1 MTGTPDYSD
10 HCMIALYPP
19 PEAARNLAVP
29 GGLDPA
35 DLHVTVAYL
44 GPADAIDAGR
54 LNTLTAALAT
64 RPPITAT
71 LAGHARFT
79 GGDKDVCVALV
90 DSPALED
97 LHRDVTDALTAAA
110 ITFPRDHGYTAHTT
124 LTYLDPD
131 QAAPLD
137 RLPATDVTFTA
148 LSVVHGT
155 TRTDHPLH
163 DPSPAEAARHAYATG
178 WASSGGPLT
187 DRVREGCRTAV
198 ALATEHPH
206 DQHLLEV
213 TVDLGRLEGTWAL
226 LFHRRD
232 THLRQHTTQV
242 DDAWADLFTPEA
254 LQRLVADLRRNTLG
268 ILEAD
273 AAHDRTTDTL
283 TLASATS
290 TAILQAIGT
299 FTQWD
304 QLRRALLAALRAGRA
319 EGIVNAVA
327 LAAERARHRGLDWD
341 TAYTHTH
348 AAVTADLDDSWAD
361 TTTWTS
367 RLIGRAATRLARTL
381 AALAAAGASFA
392 DMLTA
397 ATAILGRGSPD
408 VPFVTDWAMTTA
420 AAGGARALY
429 TASAAG
435 QIDVVT
441 VGDGHVCATPCQDA
455 EANGPWFPEQLPH
468 LPLHPAC
475 RCTYAADLYLTP
487 YEPWFADHTS
497 PPGEPR

>member
-1 MTGTPDYSD
+1 MV
-10 HCMIALYPP
+10 ALYPP
-19 PEAARNLAVP
+19 RATARQLAVP
-29 GGLDPA
+29 GGLGPD

-44 GPADAIDAGR
+44 GPADAIDADR
-54 LNTLTAALAT
+54 LNTLAAAIAT

-79 GGDKDVCVALV
+79 GGDSDVLVALV

-97 LHRDVTDALTAAA
+97 LRRDLTDTLTAAA
-110 ITFPRDHGYTAHTT
+110 IDIPRDHGYTAHTT
-124 LTYLDPD
+124 LAYLDPG

-137 RLPATDVTFTA
+137 RLPAAPVTYTA

-206 DQHLLEV
+206 HPHLLEV

-232 THLRQHTTQV
+232 THLREHTARV

-254 LQRLVADLRRNTLG
+254 TRRLITDLRRNTLG

-273 AAHDRTTDTL
+273 TTHGQATDTL
-283 TLASATS
+283 SLASATAA
-290 TAILQAIGT
+290 AILQAIGT

-327 LAAERARHRGLDWD
+327 
-341 TAYTHTH
+341 
-348 AAVTADLDDSWAD
+348 
-361 TTTWTS
+361 
-367 RLIGRAATRLARTL
+367 
-381 AALAAAGASFA
+381 
-392 DMLTA
+392 
-397 ATAILGRGSPD
+397 
-408 VPFVTDWAMTTA
+408 
-420 AAGGARALY
+420 
-429 TASAAG
+429 
-435 QIDVVT
+435 
-441 VGDGHVCATPCQDA
+441 
-455 EANGPWFPEQLPH
+455 
-468 LPLHPAC
+468 
-475 RCTYAADLYLTP
+475 
-487 YEPWFADHTS
+487 
-497 PPGEPR
+497 